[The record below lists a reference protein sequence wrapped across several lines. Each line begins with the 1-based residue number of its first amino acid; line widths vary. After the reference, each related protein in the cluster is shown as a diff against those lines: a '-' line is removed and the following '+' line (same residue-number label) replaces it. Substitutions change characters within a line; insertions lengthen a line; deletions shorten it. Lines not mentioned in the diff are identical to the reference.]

1 MIEIL
6 EAASPKE
13 LAEVR
18 RLIRA
23 FMEWSKQLYPEA
35 VDLVDQYNAA
45 VETELAGL
53 PGEYGPPAGRLL
65 LAYDE
70 TEVAGM
76 VALRKIDAS
85 TCEMKRLYVHPQF
98 HGRGIGRALAS
109 TLIEQSRLLGY
120 SSMRLDT
127 GFRQTAAIGL
137 YRRLGFQEID
147 PYHDVP
153 EEMRAGMVFMELRL

>member
-6 EAASPKE
+6 EATSPKE
-13 LAEVR
+13 LDEVR
-18 RLIRA
+18 VLILA

-45 VETELAGL
+45 VEAELAGL

-76 VALRKIDAS
+76 VA
-85 TCEMKRLYVHPQF
+85 
-98 HGRGIGRALAS
+98 
-109 TLIEQSRLLGY
+109 
-120 SSMRLDT
+120 
-127 GFRQTAAIGL
+127 
-137 YRRLGFQEID
+137 
-147 PYHDVP
+147 
-153 EEMRAGMVFMELRL
+153 